1 MDNSQSQ
8 SQLTHLMEMKSS
20 IDRLWTGMD
29 SLREKQEEILQDV
42 SKIREAVYN
51 PDEGLYA
58 RIRALEAWKSTS
70 SRMIWTL
77 FTTVVGVVGALIL
90 KSVSGG

>member
-1 MDNSQSQ
+1 MIEDKGIV
-8 SQLTHLMEMKSS
+8 HLIEMKTQL
-20 IDRLWTGMD
+20 DRLCNGME
-29 SLREKQEEILQDV
+29 SVKEKQEEILEDI

-58 RIRALEAWKSTS
+58 RIRALESWKGTS

-77 FTTVVGVVGALIL
+77 FTTTVGIIGAIIL
-90 KSVSGG
+90 KSVGGP

>member
-1 MDNSQSQ
+1 MDNSQQHLS
-8 SQLTHLMEMKSS
+8 HLMEMKSS
-20 IDRLWTGMD
+20 IDRLCTGMD

-58 RIRALEAWKSTS
+58 RIRALESWKSTS

-77 FTTVVGVVGALIL
+77 FTTVIGVVGALIL
-90 KSVSGG
+90 KSVGG